1 MDLFDFG
8 RLLHSVAGIAA
19 LIAFWIAAC
28 SAKGSDL
35 HRRSGKAYLLALI
48 VVMSLSSLMVAGRA
62 LQGDPGAA
70 VFLAFLISL
79 VGTASCLMWFSIRFK
94 QDAERLHGIVYRGL
108 ASWLVMA
115 GAALLT
121 LGIARGVP
129 LMMLLSSLGIAFGLN
144 MWRLALARVRDRR
157 WWLGQHMNGAMLNFI
172 ATHDSFIA
180 LGIGTVLPELRQPVA
195 RMLIAAGVITTGFVL
210 RLAASRKFQGAAQ

>member
-1 MDLFDFG
+1 MT
-8 RLLHSVAGIAA
+8 
-19 LIAFWIAAC
+19 
-28 SAKGSDL
+28 
-35 HRRSGKAYLLALI
+35 
-48 VVMSLSSLMVAGRA
+48 LSSLMVAGRA
-62 LQGDPGAA
+62 FQGDPGAA
-70 VFLAFLISL
+70 IFLAFLISL

-94 QDAERLHGIVYRGL
+94 QDAWRLHGIVYRGL

-121 LGIARGVP
+121 LGIARGAP

-157 WWLGQHMNGAMLNFI
+157 WWLGQHMNGAMLNFV

-195 RMLIAAGVITTGFVL
+195 RMLIAAGVITTGLVL
-210 RLAASRKFQGAAQ
+210 RLAASRKFQGAAL